1 MKSKDDIL
9 FEKNLKLIQIKA
21 LCDKFVVRCPASA
34 AQASMKSLAMKVLDI
49 IDAE

>member
-1 MKSKDDIL
+1 MKSKDDIM
-9 FEKNLKLIQIKA
+9 FEKTLKLIQIKA

-49 IDAE
+49 IDGK